1 MNRLRTYIVTWIR
14 QNTAL
19 AAFISYW
26 AIVFLVY
33 LPAAEAGRVG
43 DFPGWVEAL
52 TSNSFADYVNRKGS
66 GIASMYQFTQIV
78 SYLFY
83 KIFGANAWQWHLL
96 YVTLQATNALL
107 LFIFF
112 GQFFERSEVRY
123 SMSAAFAGGMLFCV
137 SPHISEVVVWEPS
150 FHYLLGLMLMMMVM
164 VCAQRFLETGKSK
177 YAFLGGVVFFCSTF
191 CLEVFYLTPLFVVML
206 GVYYKTVF
214 KTVTPIVRKFFLCFT
229 LPQSLLFLL
238 HFLLLRII
246 YHQTVAHIGT
256 IAQQPIPV
264 MLAKSLKYI
273 FHILFY
279 GRFYNDALRIKIY
292 QLCESGPVLYSFY
305 GVFIV
310 IIIGVLAR
318 FSKMKIRWKPLIFL
332 LMMVVLSL
340 GLILPLWLP
349 DTGIVIYDR
358 YTYVLDAFVYMLAAL
373 LFANMFNRYIFL
385 AAIMFLALANYR
397 FTHKVVAYWQQSADV
412 VNNLVTTFPN
422 DPAKKVLLLNLPEC
436 FDGVQMVG
444 TRDDGEFRM
453 MYNSIMPQKI
463 TNDVYDVEAFYMR
476 SMKDGAHV
484 TVLNDSTIKVTLNQW
499 GTWWIYYGYGAT
511 SYENK
516 DFKVDMRDQGHW
528 YNVILKHP
536 SSEYLLLYTVGRE
549 WKKVDLTKQ
558 NIDQY

>member
-1 MNRLRTYIVTWIR
+1 MKLNNKTAFVFYWI
-14 QNTAL
+14 
-19 AAFISYW
+19 
-26 AIVFLVY
+26 IVFVVY

-52 TSNSFADYVNRKGS
+52 TSKSFIDYVNRKGS

-78 SYLFY
+78 SWLFY
-83 KIFGANAWQWHLL
+83 KLFGADAWLWHVL
-96 YVTLQATNALL
+96 YVTLQAVNALL
-107 LFIFF
+107 LFVFF
-112 GQFFERSEVRY
+112 RKFFEQSELKF
-123 SMSAAFAGGMLFCV
+123 SAGAAFAGVMLFCL

-150 FHYLLGLMLMMMVM
+150 FHYLLGLLLMMAVM
-164 VCAQRFLETGKSK
+164 VCAQKFVETSK
-177 YAFLGGVVFFCSTF
+177 TGYAILGGFVFLCSSF

-206 GVYYKTVF
+206 GIYYKVVLKSGVMLLRKYFLYLTV
-214 KTVTPIVRKFFLCFT
+214 
-229 LPQSLLFLL
+229 PQLFIFLL
-238 HFLLLRII
+238 HFLLLRIM

-256 IAQQPIPV
+256 IAQQPVQV

-279 GRFYNDALRIKIY
+279 GRFWNDSLRTKIY
-292 QLCESGPVLYSFY
+292 QFCESGTVLYMFY
-305 GVFIV
+305 GVFTV
-310 IIIGVLAR
+310 FIIATLAR
-318 FSKMKIRWKPLIFL
+318 FRNIRLKWKPFFFL
-332 LMMVVLSL
+332 FAMVVMSL

-358 YTYVLDAFVYMLAAL
+358 YTYLLDAFVYMFVAL
-373 LFANMFNRYIFL
+373 FFANLSGRYGFP
-385 AAIMFLALANYR
+385 AAIMSLALVNYR

-412 VNNLVTTFPN
+412 VNHLVATFPN
-422 DPAKKVLLLNLPEC
+422 EPAKKVLLLNLPEC

-453 MYNSIMPQKI
+453 MYNSIMPDKI
-463 TNDVYDVEAFYMR
+463 SNEVYDVEAFYMR

-484 TVLNDSTIKVTLNQW
+484 TVLNDSVIKVTLNQW
-499 GTWWIYYGYGAT
+499 GTWWIYYGYGAG

-516 DFKVDMRDQGHW
+516 DFRVDMRDQGHW

-536 SSEYLLLYTVGRE
+536 SSEYLLLYTVGRD